1 MQLALSGWWTSA
13 SLVPSAGNHLG
24 CKVVSH
30 LGCKVVSQGC
40 KSSGVQGCKS
50 RL

>member
-24 CKVVSH
+24 YKVVNH
-30 LGCKVVSQGC
+30 LGVQGC
-40 KSSGVQGCKS
+40 KSSGGA